1 MITLKSKKFL
11 VTTGAVLCLMA
22 VLFFYDGSTAAVDGE
37 ISNTPYYQGE
47 KGKNAVA
54 FAMNVDWGTEYIPG
68 ILSIFQEKDIKIT
81 FFLTGRWC
89 QENPDTAKAIYSQGM
104 EIGNHGL
111 KHRSPNAM
119 SYEENK
125 ADIEEAESI
134 INDTLGIKTMLFA
147 PASGEIEDQVLNAAA
162 DLGYKTILWS
172 ADTID
177 WQKPKP
183 DVMTQRVLDK
193 AEDGTIVLMHP
204 TENTLAALPQMIEGI
219 REKGLEI
226 VAVSTLLK

>member
-1 MITLKSKKFL
+1 MITLKNKKL
-11 VTTGAVLCLMA
+11 IAATGAILCLVA
-22 VLFFYDGSTAAVDGE
+22 VLYFYDGSISAVDGE
-37 ISNTPYYQGE
+37 ISTTPYYQGE

-54 FAMNVDWGTEYIPG
+54 FAMNVDWGTEYIPD
-68 ILSIFQEKDIKIT
+68 ILSLFEEKDIKIT

-111 KHRSPNAM
+111 KHKSPNAM

-125 ADIEEAESI
+125 ADIQEAEAI
-134 INDTLGIKTMLFA
+134 INNTLGIKTMLFA
-147 PASGEIEDQVLNAAA
+147 PASGEIQEQVLKAATE
-162 DLGYKTILWS
+162 LGYKTILWS

-177 WQKPKP
+177 WQKPEP

-193 AEDGTIVLMHP
+193 AEDGAIVLMHP
-204 TENTLAALPQMIEGI
+204 TENTLTALPQMIEGLK
-219 REKGLEI
+219 EKGLEI
-226 VAVSTLLK
+226 VPVSTLLK